1 MSNFSKGF
9 WIGAGVAVAL
19 IVADLWAHPQTTNQ
33 VLTTSQTVAGYVAG
47 K

>member
-19 IVADLWAHPQTTNQ
+19 V
-33 VLTTSQTVAGYVAG
+33 VVGTVAGVFRAMV
-47 K
+47 